1 MTNTIQ
7 IQIKNVYGEEK
18 AYPVC
23 KSAVLFAKI
32 AGTKTLTR
40 SALTD
45 ILYMGFSVQVVDRY
59 GNVSKTFGPLDAGY
73 SSCLPMVA

>member
-1 MTNTIQ
+1 MTKSIQ

-23 KSAVLFAKI
+23 TKAALFAKI

-40 SALTD
+40 TALHD
-45 ILYMGFSVQVVDRY
+45 ILAMGFSVQVVDRY
-59 GNVSKTFGPLDAGY
+59 GNVSKTFGPLDSGY

>member
-1 MTNTIQ
+1 MTNSIQ
-7 IQIKNVYGEEK
+7 INIRNVYGEEK

-23 KSAVLFAKI
+23 KKAALFAKI

-40 SALTD
+40 SALMD
-45 ILYMGFSVQVVDRY
+45 ILTMGFDVQVIDRY
-59 GNVSKTFGPLDAGY
+59 GNVSKTFRPLDAGW